1 MIRSHRGE
9 MIDMS
14 ALMTSN
20 IDTIAVGNATMNAR
34 GDVVNK
40 RGEIVKSRS
49 EIVQDYYQS
58 PNAVKE
64 SVSLNDIMG
73 ELNSIEVEKPKAV
86 TKRKIVDKD

>member
-34 GDVVNK
+34 GDIVNK
-40 RGEIVKSRS
+40 RGEVIKSRS

-64 SVSLNDIMG
+64 SVSLNDIVG
-73 ELNSIEVEKPKAV
+73 ELSSIEIEKPKA